1 MNYPYG
7 KIQQMKQIAYRIVVV
22 GLVLAVI
29 GTGNIATA
37 DTKSPPAGST
47 FEQRLAQRK
56 KEQNIKLE
64 KRDQARIEQR
74 CVSAQTAI
82 TSLQQQLSEPINTR
96 HKQYKNI
103 DAKVWIAVGQLKL
116 AGQDTFTL
124 EKHQISYNKQR
135 VQFEKLTAEYVQTL
149 DDAVV
154 INCKADPV
162 GFVSL
167 IETARSY
174 LDQIR
179 TQSEA
184 IRTTTVNNVKPE
196 LNNMGAKL

>member
-1 MNYPYG
+1 
-7 KIQQMKQIAYRIVVV
+7 MKQIAYRIIVV
-22 GLVLAVI
+22 GLVLAIV
-29 GTGNIATA
+29 GTANIATA

-47 FEQRLAQRK
+47 FAQRLAQRK

-135 VQFEKLTAEYVQTL
+135 AQFEKLTTEYVQTL

-154 INCKADPV
+154 INCKADPA
-162 GFVSL
+162 GFKAL

-179 TQSEA
+179 AQSDA

-196 LNNMGAKL
+196 LNNMGARL

>member
-1 MNYPYG
+1 
-7 KIQQMKQIAYRIVVV
+7 MKQIAYRIVVV